1 MDSIIKRQGDYDP
14 SDYDDYATGG
24 RAGFKIGSGKKII
37 QKITKPKKTLKSIEE
52 TGTINISDEGIASEF
67 ERFMK
72 QSDPEGYAKIQKIV
86 DDINQKIELR
96 NAKKDKGRKE
106 NASGGVAY
114 MLGE

>member
-1 MDSIIKRQGDYDP
+1 MINDP
-14 SDYDDYATGG
+14 SDYDDYASGG

-37 QKITKPKKTLKSIEE
+37 QKLTKPKKTLKSIEE
-52 TGTINISDEGIASEF
+52 TGTINMSDEGIASEF
-67 ERFMK
+67 ARFMK
-72 QSDPEGYAKIQKIV
+72 ETNPELDAKVQKIV

>member
-1 MDSIIKRQGDYDP
+1 M
-14 SDYDDYATGG
+14 
-24 RAGFKIGSGKKII
+24 
-37 QKITKPKKTLKSIEE
+37 
-52 TGTINISDEGIASEF
+52 SDEGIASEF

-72 QSDPEGYAKIQKIV
+72 ETDPDGYAKIQKIV